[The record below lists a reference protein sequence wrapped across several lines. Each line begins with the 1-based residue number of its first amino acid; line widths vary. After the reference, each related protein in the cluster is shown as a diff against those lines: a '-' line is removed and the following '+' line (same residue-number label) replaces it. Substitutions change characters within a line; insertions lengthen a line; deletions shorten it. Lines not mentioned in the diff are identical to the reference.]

1 MKRGAVLD
9 NAKQCVTADRAA
21 EHGDMEDNFAV
32 IASYW
37 SIHLGHKVE
46 PVDVG
51 VMMALLKAAR
61 AKSNPYHED
70 NYIDGA
76 GYFACSA
83 ECVDVSD

>member
-9 NAKQCVTADRAA
+9 KAKQCVTADRAA

-37 SIHLGHKVE
+37 SIHLGYKVE

-61 AKSNPYHED
+61 AKSNKD
-70 NYIDGA
+70 
-76 GYFACSA
+76 SL
-83 ECVDVSD
+83 